1 MRNLFEQIIKSNIFR
16 NGLLINILIL
26 SIILVTS
33 LPLYNYLVIRPS
45 FEEFLAESTN
55 DEAVKIAKHFIEM
68 FLPQNTELSK
78 NTIRYYASG
87 DIENFKNDFGLKKFK
102 IYSNSGE
109 VIFSSDPEEIGNLN
123 NQIYFHEI
131 VAKGHVITKG
141 IQKKTKTLEG
151 QLMPVDVVET
161 YVPLVNEGI
170 FRGAFE
176 IYYDITARKQQ
187 LDKLLFR
194 SFSLAFI
201 IAVGLLLLI
210 IVVLF
215 FENKNISKRKQAEK
229 EREKLITELK
239 DAANKIK
246 TLRGLLPICSNC
258 KKIRDDKGYW
268 KQIESYIS
276 DHSEAEFTHGICP
289 KCAKKFYPE
298 LFQE

>member
-45 FEEFLAESTN
+45 FEKFLAESTN
-55 DEAVKIAKHFIEM
+55 DEAVKIAKHFIAM

-87 DIENFKNDFGLKKFK
+87 DIENFKNDFGLTKFK

-109 VIFSSDPEEIGNLN
+109 IIFSSDPEEIGNLN

-131 VAKGHVITKG
+131 VSKGQVITKG

-161 YVPLVNEGI
+161 YVPLMNEGI

-239 DAANKIK
+239 DAVNKIK

>member
-1 MRNLFEQIIKSNIFR
+1 
-16 NGLLINILIL
+16 
-26 SIILVTS
+26 
-33 LPLYNYLVIRPS
+33 
-45 FEEFLAESTN
+45 
-55 DEAVKIAKHFIEM
+55 M

-78 NTIRYYASG
+78 NTIIYYASG
-87 DIENFKNDFGLKKFK
+87 DIENFKNDFGLTKFK

-109 VIFSSDPEEIGNLN
+109 IIFSGDPEEIGNLN

-141 IQKKTKTLEG
+141 IQRKTKTLEG
-151 QLMPVDVVET
+151 QLLPVDVVET
-161 YVPLVNEGI
+161 YVPLMNKGV

-176 IYYDITARKQQ
+176 VYYDITARKLQ

-201 IAVGLLLLI
+201 IAVGLLFLI

-289 KCAKKFYPE
+289 KCAKKFYPD
-298 LFQE
+298 LFQK